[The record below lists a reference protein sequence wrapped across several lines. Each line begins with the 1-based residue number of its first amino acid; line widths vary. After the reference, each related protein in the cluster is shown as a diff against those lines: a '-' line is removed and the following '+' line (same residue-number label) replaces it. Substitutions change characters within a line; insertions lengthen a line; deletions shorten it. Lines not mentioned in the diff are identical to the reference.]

1 MRPMVEFCVSNL
13 QLGSETV
20 KKILEEENEVDV
32 LEYGCLGNCGQCF
45 VQPYALVNGKLIAGK
60 DAEELL
66 ASIKARIK
74 EVKAEDE
81 AWRKLGF

>member
-1 MRPMVEFCVSNL
+1 MVEFCVSNL
-13 QLGSETV
+13 SLGSGTV

-45 VQPYALVNGKLIAGK
+45 VQPYALVNGTLISGK

-66 ASIKARIK
+66 AAIKAQI
-74 EVKAEDE
+74 EQAKAEDE
-81 AWRKLGF
+81 AWRELGF

>member
-13 QLGSETV
+13 SLGSETV
-20 KKILEEENEVDV
+20 KKVLEEENEVDV

-60 DAEELL
+60 DAQELL
-66 ASIKARIK
+66 AAIKDHIK
-74 EVKAEDE
+74 KLQEEDE
-81 AWRKLGF
+81 AWKKLGF

>member
-13 QLGSETV
+13 ANGTDVV
-20 KKILEEENEVDV
+20 KKALEEENEVDV

-45 VQPYALVNGKLIAGK
+45 VQPFALVDGIIVA
-60 DAEELL
+60 AATPEALL
-66 ASIKARIK
+66 AAIK
-74 EVKAEDE
+74 EHIKKKQEEDK

>member
-13 QLGSETV
+13 SLGSETV

-45 VQPYALVNGKLIAGK
+45 VQPYALVNGKLIVGE
-60 DAEELL
+60 DAQDLL
-66 ASIKARIK
+66 KAIRTYIEK
-74 EVKAEDE
+74 VRAEDE
-81 AWRKLGF
+81 AWRELGF